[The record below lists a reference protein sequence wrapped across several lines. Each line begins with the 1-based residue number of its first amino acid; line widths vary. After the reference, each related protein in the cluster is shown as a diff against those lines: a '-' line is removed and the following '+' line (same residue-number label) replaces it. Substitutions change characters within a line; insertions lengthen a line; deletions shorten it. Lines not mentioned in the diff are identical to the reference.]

1 MMFIGGLIVA
11 VAVEDSKL
19 HERIAL
25 KVLLIVGTEFK
36 WWVNNVLFL
45 LHFMACFL
53 NTKNALPEFMIISKT
68 FKITHI

>member
-25 KVLLIVGTEFK
+25 KVLLLVGTEIK
-36 WWVNNVLFL
+36 W
-45 LHFMACFL
+45 
-53 NTKNALPEFMIISKT
+53 
-68 FKITHI
+68 